1 MDMAK
6 RLRRKFILVA
16 MTSVVVVLAGI
27 IAAINVA
34 NYLDICNQADAK
46 LALIQGNGG
55 TLPVDVAGAADG
67 ESSGASGAGKAD
79 LPNSGEEGD
88 AAVSGDVGK
97 NGGAAASAD
106 LDPEGVADSEPPSS
120 DVIDAGNIERK
131 GADSSVSDSQNGQ
144 SDPGGSDD
152 PAKPNGRDGDSF
164 AMPRGN
170 TAEMPFETR
179 YFAVTLD
186 VQGATTSVN
195 VQNIAAVSS
204 DEAAQMAQSLAAGAS
219 GFSGAYRYSA
229 VQQDDG
235 SVLCVFLDCSRDLG
249 SFTSFLTA
257 SVAISLVG
265 LALVLV
271 LVFFLSKA
279 AIRPVVESYQ
289 KQKAFITDA
298 SHEIKTPLA
307 VISAANEVQ
316 EMENGETEWSRSIAD
331 QVKRLSGLTEQL
343 VMLARMD
350 EGASRFAKEDVD
362 LSKLLED
369 TADPFYQLAQQR
381 GKTLVADIAAGVHV
395 QGDAAALTQVVE
407 LLLDNATR
415 YALDGCEIRLSL
427 QKHGRK
433 AKLEVSNEVER
444 MPKGNLDRLFERFY
458 RDDSSRS
465 SQTGGSGVGLS
476 VVRSIAEA
484 HGGTAKAT
492 AQGNRIIFT
501 VTL

>member
-6 RLRRKFILVA
+6 RLRRKFIAVA
-16 MTSVVVVLAGI
+16 MASVVVVLAGI
-27 IAAINVA
+27 VAAINVA
-34 NYLDICNQADAK
+34 NYFDVCSQADAK

-55 TLPVDVAGAADG
+55 TLPVDAEGAADG
-67 ESSGASGAGKAD
+67 EADNSLAANGADAPSPEAAGGSNAGKGSDGTAGSANLNSESASSDADDPNAGDATSNGRKEAAPLNSDSPNGKSGSGASF
-79 LPNSGEEGD
+79 E
-88 AAVSGDVGK
+88 
-97 NGGAAASAD
+97 
-106 LDPEGVADSEPPSS
+106 SS
-120 DVIDAGNIERK
+120 
-131 GADSSVSDSQNGQ
+131 
-144 SDPGGSDD
+144 
-152 PAKPNGRDGDSF
+152 KPDNRDGLA

-170 TAEMPFETR
+170 VAEMPFETR
-179 YFAVTLD
+179 YFTVLLNA
-186 VQGATTSVN
+186 QGEAASVD
-195 VQNIAAVSS
+195 VQNIAAVSR
-204 DEAAQMAQSLAAGAS
+204 DEAAQMAQGLAAGAS
-219 GFSGAYRYSA
+219 GFEGEYRYSV

-235 SVLCVFLDCSRDLG
+235 SLQCVFLDCSRDLG
-249 SFTSFLTA
+249 SFVSFLTA
-257 SVAISLVG
+257 SIAISLIG

-271 LVFFLSKA
+271 LVFFLSKV

-316 EMENGETEWSRSIAD
+316 EMENGETEWSRSIAE

-362 LSKLLED
+362 LSELVGDMAES
-369 TADPFYQLAQQR
+369 FEQLAQQR
-381 GKTLVADIAAGVHV
+381 GKTLVSNIEPGVHV
-395 QGDAAALTQVVE
+395 QGDSAALTQVIE

-415 YALDGCEIRLSL
+415 YALEGCEIRLSL

-433 AKLEVSNEVER
+433 AKLAVSNEVEK

-484 HGGTAKAT
+484 HGGSAKAT
-492 AQGNRIIFT
+492 AEGNRIVFT